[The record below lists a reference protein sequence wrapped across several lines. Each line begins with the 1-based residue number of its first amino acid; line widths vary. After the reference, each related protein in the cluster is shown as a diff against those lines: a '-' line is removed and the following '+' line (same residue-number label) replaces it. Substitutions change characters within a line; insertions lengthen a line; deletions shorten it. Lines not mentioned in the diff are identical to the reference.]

1 MSILIIWSSFRTNQL
16 TFVGIGGF
24 FFLMRS
30 ISRFIL
36 AFARRVARDV
46 LDQLN
51 ILCVLDL
58 AWKFVGFRRTKTL
71 RLYVFE
77 Q

>member
-51 ILCVLDL
+51 ILCVLCEL
-58 AWKFVGFRRTKTL
+58 A
-71 RLYVFE
+71 
-77 Q
+77 